1 MGRRKVKREE
11 ELENMVLPA
20 ANDVIWRYKR
30 NQAQWL
36 RKNKYLKI
44 QLQER
49 LPIIYLEDQPCL
61 QEV

>member
-1 MGRRKVKREE
+1 MGRRKVRGED

-20 ANDVIWRYKR
+20 ANDVMWRYKR
-30 NQAQWL
+30 TQAQWL

-44 QLQER
+44 QLPEC

>member
-1 MGRRKVKREE
+1 VGRMKVKGEE

-20 ANDVIWRYKR
+20 ANDVIWRCKR
-30 NQAQWL
+30 NQAQRL

-49 LPIIYLEDQPCL
+49 LPIIYLEDQLCL

>member
-1 MGRRKVKREE
+1 
-11 ELENMVLPA
+11 MVLPA
-20 ANDVIWRYKR
+20 TNDVIWRCKR
-30 NQAQWL
+30 TQAQRL

-49 LPIIYLEDQPCL
+49 LPIIYLEDQLCL